1 MATTV
6 IQAFNEFMKDTVNL
20 DSEITKTAVGSRDWL
35 LGQISNFKGKDD
47 TFPKVY
53 EEINIYFGSFARK
66 TKIRE
71 LDDIDIMVG
80 LNGQGSTYNEYADK
94 IEIIVSGQAKDLLK
108 LCHDSTTKLNSKKV
122 INKFV
127 SACSNV
133 PQYGNAEIKRNQ
145 EAATLNL
152 LSYSWKFDI
161 VPCFITSE
169 NSLGVS
175 YYLIPDGNGYW
186 KKTNPRIDKERI
198 AGINQNH
205 NGNVLQ
211 VIRAMKY
218 WNKRPTMP
226 TMSSYLL
233 EVMILNYYETQ
244 NNTAAGQFID
254 IELPN
259 VIAYINNNIMNDVND
274 PKSIQGNINKLTYE
288 EKAKIKNKT
297 HADYQKV
304 IEARRLEQDKD
315 MKGSINKWG
324 EIFGITFPKY
334 E

>member
-6 IQAFNEFMKDTVNL
+6 MQAFNEFIIDTVNL
-20 DSEITKTAVGSRDWL
+20 NSKITKTAISSRDWL
-35 LGQISNFKGKDD
+35 LGQISNFKGNDD
-47 TFPKVY
+47 TFPKLY

-80 LNGQGSTYNEYADK
+80 LTGQGSTYTEYTDK
-94 IEIIVSGQAKDLLK
+94 IEINISDEAIDLLK
-108 LCHDSTTKLNSKKV
+108 LCHDYTSKLNSKKI

-127 SACSNV
+127 SACADVS
-133 PQYGNAEIKRNQ
+133 QYKSADIKRNQ

-152 LSYSWKFDI
+152 SSYTWNFDI

-169 NSLGVS
+169 DSFGVS

-186 KKTNPRIDKERI
+186 KKTDPRIDKERTSR
-198 AGINQNH
+198 INQNH
-205 NGNVLQ
+205 DGNVLQ
-211 VIRAMKY
+211 VIRVMKY
-218 WNKRPTMP
+218 WNRRPTMP
-226 TMSSYLL
+226 TMSPYLL
-233 EVMILNYYETQ
+233 ETMILNYYETQ
-244 NNTAAGQFID
+244 DNAATKYVD
-254 IELPN
+254 MELPN
-259 VIAYINNNIMNDVND
+259 AIAYINNNIMSDVND
-274 PKSIQGNINKLTYE
+274 PKNIQGNINKLTYD

-297 HADYQKV
+297 HEDYLKAT
-304 IEARRLEQDKD
+304 EARQLERDKD

-324 EIFGITFPKY
+324 EILGDSFPSF